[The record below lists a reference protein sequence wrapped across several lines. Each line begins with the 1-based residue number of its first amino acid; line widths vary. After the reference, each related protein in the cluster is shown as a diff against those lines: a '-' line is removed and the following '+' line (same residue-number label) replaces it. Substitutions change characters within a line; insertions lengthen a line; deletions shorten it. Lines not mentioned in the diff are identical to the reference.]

1 MNTKLIMLAVL
12 LLLSSCIDVI
22 DLDIDE
28 AAPRIVID
36 GKINDKSFAE
46 VKITTSIRIKD
57 RNEFPGI
64 TDAKVILT
72 DVTSGVSQELSQT
85 FPGVYSSTELAGIPG
100 HTYHLKVT
108 RAMDEYSATSTMP
121 FPVEMRKL
129 EFEEAQ
135 RFNSSE
141 NAYRLIATY
150 NDPDTLGN
158 NYRYVM
164 YQNGVQSQSI
174 FVRND
179 AFTNGNEVD
188 QPIFNPDIKIVR
200 GDVMEVELQCVD
212 RAVFDYFNGLMLLN
226 SDRGIAPANPETN
239 ITGGAIGYFS
249 AYTSS
254 RKTVTIE

>member
-1 MNTKLIMLAVL
+1 MNNKLIMLPAL

-28 AAPRIVID
+28 ATPRIVID

-46 VKITTSIRIKD
+46 VKITSSIRIKD
-57 RNEFPGI
+57 RNEFPAI
-64 TDAKVILT
+64 TDAKVTLT
-72 DVTSGVSQELSQT
+72 DVTSGVSQELIQT
-85 FPGVYSSTELAGIPG
+85 FPGVYASTELAGISG
-100 HTYHLKVT
+100 HTYHLLVVRST
-108 RAMDEYSATSTMP
+108 EEYSATSTMP
-121 FPVEMRKL
+121 FPVEIKKL
-129 EFEEAQ
+129 DFEESY
-135 RFNSSE
+135 RFHSSE
-141 NAYRLIATY
+141 KAYRLVATFD
-150 NDPDTLGN
+150 DPDTMGN

-164 YQNGVQSQSI
+164 YQNGIQSQSI

-179 AFTNGNEVD
+179 AFTNGNEVN
-188 QPIFNPDIKIVR
+188 QVIFNPDIKILR
-200 GDVMEVELQCVD
+200 GNVMEVELQCVD